1 MMKRVTEA
9 VVGGVAFAGDAFDK
23 NAFDGGGFNGGGFD
37 GVRFD
42 GGGFD
47 EGTFDGVRSRFR
59 TTTLPEHA
67 ELRRN
72 RALTPSNA
80 LPEHG
85 RLARGGVLSVAAW
98 LACAGKR
105 GQSPISSRPLA
116 LRKDCCPE
124 SGSDPLCLDPRR
136 LAPLCL
142 DPHRRDLQIL
152 SLRLRVTHSRP
163 IL

>member
-9 VVGGVAFAGDAFDK
+9 VVGEVAFAGDAFDK
-23 NAFDGGGFNGGGFD
+23 NAFDGG
-37 GVRFD
+37 RFD
-42 GGGFD
+42 EGGFD

-105 GQSPISSRPLA
+105 GQSPISSRLLA

-124 SGSDPLCLDPRR
+124 SGSDTFAST
-136 LAPLCL
+136 LAALPPSASTL
-142 DPHRRDLQIL
+142 IAATFK
-152 SLRLRVTHSRP
+152 S
-163 IL
+163 